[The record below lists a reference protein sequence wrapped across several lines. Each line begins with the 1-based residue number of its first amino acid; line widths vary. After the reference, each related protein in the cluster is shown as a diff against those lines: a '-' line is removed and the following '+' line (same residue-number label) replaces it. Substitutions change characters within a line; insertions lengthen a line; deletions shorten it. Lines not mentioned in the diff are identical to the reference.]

1 MVNSGVSGQ
10 TTDQMLERFEGSV
23 LYYKPQVV
31 VLEGGTNDLT
41 RVETWKSSE
50 STIANM
56 AEMARRAAAFGAK
69 VFISSILPCNASQTG
84 DVSPQELIV
93 ATNKAYQEL
102 AASKGYGYIDFYTPL
117 SDSDG
122 RFKDGYHSDGVHP
135 DSNGY
140 DVMEQILLAA
150 LK

>member
-1 MVNSGVSGQ
+1 MRKNFLLVAAVALSMSVSCHHSPVPAEEQPGGQ
-10 TTDQMLERFEGSV
+10 EPR
-23 LYYKPQVV
+23 
-31 VLEGGTNDLT
+31 
-41 RVETWKSSE
+41 
-50 STIANM
+50 
-56 AEMARRAAAFGAK
+56 
-69 VFISSILPCNASQTG
+69 
-84 DVSPQELIV
+84 
-93 ATNKAYQEL
+93 
-102 AASKGYGYIDFYTPL
+102 YIDFYTPL

>member
-1 MVNSGVSGQ
+1 M
-10 TTDQMLERFEGSV
+10 
-23 LYYKPQVV
+23 
-31 VLEGGTNDLT
+31 
-41 RVETWKSSE
+41 
-50 STIANM
+50 
-56 AEMARRAAAFGAK
+56 
-69 VFISSILPCNASQTG
+69 
-84 DVSPQELIV
+84 
-93 ATNKAYQEL
+93 ATNKAYHEL
-102 AASKGYGYIDFYTPL
+102 AASKGYGYMDFYTPL